1 MGRTALPGWLSR
13 AGAFAALLVAGCQA
27 GAPQQCRM
35 GLATDVPLRFE
46 MGHLFAA
53 PLLNGRPTNMVLD
66 TGAQGTTL
74 SKEAAGRLGLP
85 LLALNGYAEGIGGSA
100 GLYGFMAETYQIGR
114 LTGRHFRLTA
124 SEMSLSSPEITVD
137 GLLGVDFLAAYDLDL
152 DLLAQKATLYAA
164 VDGCTAPSS
173 ALDGS
178 LYVVPFVHIDPLDP
192 RPRINVEIG
201 GKTLIAL
208 VDTGS
213 DDTVIFRNAARR
225 LGLEISQLTAD
236 PHYLA
241 QGVGP
246 RTPDAARHVMETPIS
261 VGELTIQNMPVSI
274 INQRSTDEV
283 DMLLGLDFLM
293 RVHAW
298 FSFSSHT
305 LILQF
310 PPRPSPHAPS

>member
-1 MGRTALPGWLSR
+1 
-13 AGAFAALLVAGCQA
+13 
-27 GAPQQCRM
+27 M
-35 GLATDVPLRFE
+35 GLATDIPLRFE
-46 MGHLFAA
+46 MDHVFAA
-53 PLLNGRPTNMVLD
+53 PLLNGRPTNMILD

-74 SKEAAGRLGLP
+74 TKEAAERLGLP
-85 LLALNGYAEGIGGSA
+85 LLALNGYAEGIGGLA
-100 GLYGFMAETYQIGR
+100 GLYGFVADTYQIGR

-124 SEMSLSSPEITVD
+124 SDMSISSPEVSVD
-137 GLLGVDFLAAYDLDL
+137 GLLGVDFLAPYDLDL
-152 DLLAQKATLYAA
+152 DLPEQKAVLYSV
-164 VDGCTAPSS
+164 VDGCSAPST

-178 LYVVPFVHIDPLDP
+178 LYIVPFVHINPIDA
-192 RPRINVEIG
+192 RPRITVQIG
-201 GKTLIAL
+201 GKKLIAL
-208 VDTGS
+208 VDSGS
-213 DDTVIFRNAARR
+213 DDTAIFRNAARR

-246 RTPDAARHVMETPIS
+246 RTPSAARHVMETPIS

-274 INQRSTDEV
+274 IDQRSTDDV
-283 DMLLGLDFLM
+283 DVLLGMDFLM

-310 PPRPSPHAPS
+310 PPRPSPHV